1 VSIGNQYIDAVQTS
15 LMESKSTAA
24 ERDAALAT
32 LLLITRHL
40 AWQDY
45 TCTKLA
51 SDLAEMRGVDKAD
64 MARTLAT
71 LERVGAINRVKKGRT
86 KIIAVTP
93 EGAFRG
99 KIDNH
104 AEAVARYSA
113 EVVQLHPERGETDSR
128 QTNLED
134 FTHA

>member
-1 VSIGNQYIDAVQTS
+1 
-15 LMESKSTAA
+15 
-24 ERDAALAT
+24 
-32 LLLITRHL
+32 
-40 AWQDY
+40 
-45 TCTKLA
+45 
-51 SDLAEMRGVDKAD
+51 MRGVDKAD